1 MTQPIDPTQDGIS
14 HVNVWSKGKTKL
26 GRDLSNFSSIG
37 IHHPKF
43 GKFASLEGFWYW
55 LATGKQHDD
64 LRMMVGYLAKKTGK
78 ELARVDNPNFIEEF
92 KSGMYWRLAQN
103 QELSNDLRRLVG
115 EQRLPLKHY
124 YVYGDGP
131 NAKVVDVSEKH
142 QWQLDYYEWWANLPM
157 TQFLGSPVAFFG
169 KFENDLDLIKRT
181 LVEQLGANVDA
192 EHWARLAFLGM
203 HATPAEERLAWDNYA
218 TQPEGK
224 IDDCLGGGD
233 EFHKLMKR
241 TLRSGPPRYAVL
253 KGVFANPIDEI
264 VDALVEQGYTV
275 LEKPI
280 TRMEPVVVGDHS
292 DPQLVEAL
300 DSVNVLVISEA
311 TILKKD
317 LQ

>member
-1 MTQPIDPTQDGIS
+1 MTTTIDPTRDGIT
-14 HVNVWSKGKTKL
+14 HVNIWSKGKTSL
-26 GRDLSNFSSIG
+26 GRNLSNFAAIG
-37 IHHPKF
+37 FNHPKF

-78 ELARVDNPNFIEEF
+78 ALEQIDNPNFVEEF

-103 QELSNDLRRLVG
+103 EELRTELRRLVW
-115 EQRLPLKHY
+115 EQALPLRHY
-124 YVYGDGP
+124 YVYGEGP
-131 NAKVVDVSEKH
+131 TAKVVDVSEKH
-142 QWQLDYYEWWANLPM
+142 QWQLDFYEWWASLPV
-157 TQFLGSPVAFFG
+157 TPFLGTPVTFIG

-181 LVEQLGANVDA
+181 LVEQLGANVDTPQ
-192 EHWARLAFLGM
+192 WASYAFLGM
-203 HATPAEERLAWDNYA
+203 HATPAEDRFAWDNYS
-218 TQPEGK
+218 TQPEAK

-241 TLRSGPPRYAVL
+241 TLRKQAPRYAIL

-275 LEKPI
+275 LEKAI
-280 TRMEPVVVGDHS
+280 TRDEPVIVGDHS

-317 LQ
+317 MR